1 VVEHL
6 PLHPKVDGLGLAA
19 VDDNEKEKRDKNGFK
34 IAWPAMVGHLP
45 HHLRVVGLS
54 PAAATDTG

>member
-1 VVEHL
+1 MFH
-6 PLHPKVDGLGLAA
+6 HPKVEGLGLAA

-34 IAWPAMVGHLP
+34 IGWPAMVGHSP